1 MDTAGDP
8 DYQSMLDTWIISGDG
23 FLLVFAL
30 DNYESFTSLKS
41 TYQRICKI
49 KNNKTPIVLLGNKCE
64 IPENEKKVTRN
75 EVEELAK
82 SWGVQ
87 YLEVSSKTDCT
98 GNVKFAFKIIAE
110 KIIEFKEKQ
119 KPKQKQKSKKC
130 YLI

>member
-1 MDTAGDP
+1 
-8 DYQSMLDTWIISGDG
+8 MLDTWIISGDG

-87 YLEVSSKTDCT
+87 YLEVSSKTDCN
-98 GNVKFAFKIIAE
+98 GNVKLAFKIIAE

-130 YLI
+130 YII